1 MRDRY
6 EIKTEIDAVQ
16 EDLEQNLH
24 QLREVIAE
32 KIDVKSKI
40 EDKVEATK
48 AQAIDYAARGKL
60 MAEEY
65 VQTGKRFVREKP
77 LVVAGIGA
85 GIVLIGA
92 AILAIRAKM
101 KPEPP
106 VTAAELRAALAELRA
121 RGNDLT

>member
-16 EDLEQNLH
+16 EDLERNLH

-32 KIDVKSKI
+32 KVDVKSKI

-48 AQAIDYAARGKL
+48 AQAIDYAARGKML
-60 MAEEY
+60 AEEY
-65 VQTGKRFVREKP
+65 VATGKRFVREKP

-85 GIVLIGA
+85 GVVLIGA

-121 RGNDLT
+121 RHDDLP

>member
-16 EDLEQNLH
+16 EDLEKNLH

-32 KIDVKSKI
+32 KVDVKSKI

-48 AQAIDYAARGKL
+48 AQAIDYAARGRL
-60 MAEEY
+60 LAQEY
-65 VQTGKRFVREKP
+65 ATSAQRFVREKP
-77 LVVAGIGA
+77 VVVAGIGA
-85 GIVLIGA
+85 AVVLVGA
-92 AILAIRAKM
+92 AILAIRSKM

-106 VTAAELRAALAELRA
+106 VTAAELRAALAELRRA
-121 RGNDLT
+121 RRDV